1 MQEFYPG
8 DVVKIIEV
16 PGLGDTTWELKGLQ
30 TQNWIVERYSD
41 VSRGPWEEIH
51 CVDLV
56 GLPYI
61 FRAKHLELVKRK

>member
-41 VSRGPWEEIH
+41 
-51 CVDLV
+51 
-56 GLPYI
+56 
-61 FRAKHLELVKRK
+61 